1 MSEFV
6 NKYAAQWG
14 AHPDSLMAEYGYN
27 PGLTA
32 KLDKLELVRLNREQL
47 YEIVLWKVDR
57 FPVISDEMIE
67 QLKSL
72 GGYKNGEHK
81 NAETLLKELLQCKGI
96 ALPMASTILRFAN
109 PKVFQIIDVRAFRV
123 LTDDIGSYPPKPR
136 LITEGYLKKSCEIYF
151 DYLDRLCRLEGE
163 NFPFENMDRILYQ
176 LDIKLRN
183 SIRTDSKVKHP

>member
-1 MSEFV
+1 
-6 NKYAAQWG
+6 
-14 AHPDSLMAEYGYN
+14 MAEYGYN
-27 PGLTA
+27 PDLTA
-32 KLDKLELVRLNREQL
+32 KLDKLELERLNREQL

-57 FPVISDEMIE
+57 FPVISDELIE

-72 GGYKNGEHK
+72 GSYKNGEHK
-81 NAETLLKELLQCKGI
+81 NAGTLLKKLLQCKGI

-123 LTDDIGSYPPKPR
+123 LTDGIGSYPKKPQ
-136 LITEGYLKKSCEIYF
+136 LITEGYLKNSCDIYF
-151 DYLDRLCRLEGE
+151 GYLDELCELQGE

-183 SIRTDSKVKHP
+183 SIKDDSKVKRP